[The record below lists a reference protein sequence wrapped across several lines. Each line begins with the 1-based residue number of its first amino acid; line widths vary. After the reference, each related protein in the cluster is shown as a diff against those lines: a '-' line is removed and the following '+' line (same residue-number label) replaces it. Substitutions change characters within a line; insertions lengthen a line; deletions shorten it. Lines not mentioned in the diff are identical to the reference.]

1 MLTELCQ
8 ELHNWFDRERY
19 TGTFEIRGG
28 KLTAP
33 VLVEGQYYRII
44 GSLFNDGVHLYD
56 DEDLKDETFVGAV
69 WSMAVPMPVILLAED
84 IKAWRDKYESAD
96 SSAMSPYMSE
106 SFGGYSYQK
115 GSAFTGTGSG
125 GGTSWKS
132 TFAERMNVWR
142 KL

>member
-8 ELHNWFDRERY
+8 ELRNWFDRERY

-44 GSLFNDGVHLYD
+44 NSLFNDGVHIYG
-56 DEDLKDETFVGAV
+56 DEDLKDETFEGSV
-69 WSMAVPMPVILLAED
+69 WSMAVPYPVIRLAAE
-84 IKAWRDKYESAD
+84 IAEWRAKYEAVD
-96 SSAMSPYMSE
+96 SQAMSPYTSE
-106 SFGGYSYQK
+106 SFGGYSYSK
-115 GSAFTGTGSG
+115 GASSAGNGAGSSI
-125 GGTSWKS
+125 SWKE
-132 TFAERMNVWR
+132 TFKSRLTPWR